1 MGPYSSGMC
10 HQNNKCNQLE
20 AFNTMK
26 INLFFTFVT
35 LLLLLTLS
43 PTNTL
48 AQDYTKWELPEGA
61 KLRLGKGVVT
71 DIQISPDNTRLA
83 IASSAGVW
91 LYDVSTGKEIALF
104 SREYKHRVEET
115 IPRVVFSPDSR
126 ILASSGYDDTIRIWN
141 TETGKHLLTISMP
154 VGPAQLF
161 KFLTDGTWSTTIIP
175 ADEVESFKF
184 LPDHK
189 TQSISII
196 FGGALKSFKFLTDSK
211 ALVMQ
216 NSSGTV
222 WLWDITTGE
231 QFGTYSPKLPKPGL
245 DKYKTWLRMDSL
257 AAPDKWKLA
266 TDTFVDLTG
275 GVTFAFAVGDKE
287 GTISIQDG
295 STHQQ
300 IRTFTGSTDAELS
313 LPIQDRVRRP
323 GNARPILNELPI
335 TWVKWVTELAFAP
348 NGKTLVSRSEYRM
361 VDPLNGGRS
370 ARQGPTEIWD
380 VFTGKQLAA
389 LPPYESGWSDVDVKF
404 SEDGKTLA
412 IIGSGGCAIWDITT
426 HTEIAVFQ
434 GEMDAKFAGDGKI
447 FAVIRNNN
455 FAIWDIAKRS
465 QIAALNTVPERFALM
480 PERRSAFQR
489 EGPTVAA
496 ISPDG
501 TILAVIDKQGTVNV
515 WQTLTS
521 IQLRTFTTGYTKTLT
536 TLAFAHDGKTLASGD
551 TSGKIQ
557 LWDLNTGSTLTTL
570 TSRAGKSIGGLTFD
584 TNNATLTS
592 ESNGSIETW
601 DVTSKKQIDTYTIP
615 GASGSSRLRKTISF
629 KTTFVEYRSGLV
641 LLMPKGGKLAV
652 FHNFQDWNA
661 NEKITV
667 WDIPT
672 GEPVCTITDMSW
684 QDIILAFAS
693 DGKTFATSGERAT
706 YLWNT
711 YTGEQIGTLNIP
723 AYSGAFAPDGKVL
736 AIGEQKNNN
745 TISLWNI
752 ARQERIA
759 TLKGHEYII
768 YQLAFSPDGTI
779 LASGD
784 AGGVIRLWEL
794 PIGKHLTTFK
804 SSAGYIN
811 KLAFAPDG
819 KTLAST
825 NGGSTF
831 RSPVGTILLWNVPAK

>member
-1 MGPYSSGMC
+1 
-10 HQNNKCNQLE
+10 
-20 AFNTMK
+20 MK
-26 INLFFTFVT
+26 INLFTTFVT
-35 LLLLLTLS
+35 FLFLLTLS

-61 KLRLGKGVVT
+61 KSRLGKGVVT
-71 DIQISPDNTRLA
+71 DIQISPDHTRLA

-91 LYDVSTGKEIALF
+91 LYDVSTGNEIALF
-104 SREYKHRVEET
+104 SREYKHKVEET

-126 ILASSGYDDTIRIWN
+126 TLASSGYDDTIRIWN
-141 TETGKHLLTISMP
+141 TETGKHRLTISMP
-154 VGPAQLF
+154 VASAQLF
-161 KFLTDGTWSTTIIP
+161 KFLTDGKWSTTIIP

-196 FGGALKSFKFLTDSK
+196 FGGPLKSFKFLPDSK
-211 ALVMQ
+211 VLVIQ

-222 WLWDITTGE
+222 WLWDITTRE
-231 QFGTYSPKLPKPGL
+231 QFVTYSPKLPKPRL
-245 DKYKTWLRMDSL
+245 NKYKTWLRMDSL

-323 GNARPILNELPI
+323 GNARPILNELPT

-389 LPPYESGWSDVDVKF
+389 LPPYESRWSDVDVKF

-412 IIGSGGCAIWDITT
+412 IIGSGGCAIWDVPTPA
-426 HTEIAVFQ
+426 EIAVFN
-434 GEMDAKFAGDGKI
+434 GEVDAKFAGDGKI

-455 FAIWDIAKRS
+455 FEIWDIAKCS
-465 QIAALNTVPERFALM
+465 QIAALNTVPGRFALM
-480 PERRSAFQR
+480 PKRSAAQR
-489 EGPTVAA
+489 EGPTLAA

-501 TILAVIDKQGTVNV
+501 TILAVIDKNGTVNV
-515 WQTLTS
+515 WKTLTGT
-521 IQLRTFTTGYTKTLT
+521 QLRPFITGYTKMFT
-536 TLAFAHDGKTLASGD
+536 TLAFTHDGKTLASGD

-557 LWDLNTGSTLTTL
+557 LWDLNTGSTLTPL
-570 TSRAGKSIGGLTFD
+570 TSSAGKPIDGLAFGTDD
-584 TNNATLTS
+584 TTLTS
-592 ESNGSIETW
+592 ESDGNIETW
-601 DVTSKKQIDTYTIP
+601 DVATGKQVDTYTIP
-615 GASGSSRLRKTISF
+615 GASGSSRIRTTISF
-629 KTTFVEYRSGLV
+629 KTTFVQYLSGVAALT
-641 LLMPKGGKLAV
+641 PSGGKLAV
-652 FHNFQDWNA
+652 FRDFQHGKR
-661 NEKITV
+661 NEKLTV
-667 WDIPT
+667 WDIAS
-672 GEPVCTITDMSW
+672 GEPLCTITDVSW

-693 DGKTFATSGERAT
+693 DGKTFATSGEKTT

-711 YTGEQIGTLNIP
+711 YTGEQIVTLNIP
-723 AYSGAFAPDGKVL
+723 AYSGAFAPDSKTL
-736 AIGEQKNNN
+736 AIGEKNNN
-745 TISLWNI
+745 KSISLWNL

-759 TLKGHEYII
+759 TLKGHEYMI

-804 SSAGYIN
+804 SPAGYIN

-825 NGGSTF
+825 NGGSNF
-831 RSPVGTILLWNVPAK
+831 RSPVGTILLWNVPRK

>member
-1 MGPYSSGMC
+1 
-10 HQNNKCNQLE
+10 
-20 AFNTMK
+20 MK
-26 INLFFTFVT
+26 IKSFFTFVT
-35 LLLLLTLS
+35 LLLLLMLS
-43 PTNTL
+43 PTNTP
-48 AQDYTKWELPEGA
+48 AQGYTKWKLPEGA
-61 KLRLGKGVVT
+61 KSRLGKGVVT

-104 SREYKHRVEET
+104 SREYKHKVEET

-141 TETGKHLLTISMP
+141 TKTGKHLLTVSMP

-161 KFLTDGTWSTTIIP
+161 KLLTDGTWSTTIIP

-196 FGGALKSFKFLTDSK
+196 FGGSLKSFKFLPDSK
-211 ALVMQ
+211 ALVIQ
-216 NSSGTV
+216 NSSGTA

-231 QFGTYSPKLPKPGL
+231 QFVTYSPKLPKPEL
-245 DKYKTWLRMDSL
+245 DKYTTWLRMDSL
-257 AAPDKWKLA
+257 AAPDKWKLV

-275 GVTFAFAVGDKE
+275 GATFAFAVGDKE
-287 GTISIQDG
+287 GTISIQDV

-323 GNARPILNELPI
+323 GNARPIPNKLPT

-361 VDPLNGGRS
+361 VDPLNGGWS
-370 ARQGPTEIWD
+370 AHQGPTEIWD

-389 LPPYESGWSDVDVKF
+389 LPLFESRWSDVDVKF

-412 IIGSGGCAIWDITT
+412 IIGSGGCAIWDVTT
-426 HTEIAVFQ
+426 PAEIAVFQ
-434 GEMDAKFAGDGKI
+434 GEIDVKFADDSKI

-501 TILAVIDKQGTVNV
+501 TILAAIDKQGTVNV
-515 WQTLTS
+515 WKTLTS
-521 IQLRTFTTGYTKTLT
+521 IQLCPFTTGYTKMFT
-536 TLAFAHDGKTLASGD
+536 TLAFAHNGKTLASGD
-551 TSGKIQ
+551 TSGTIQ
-557 LWDLNTGSTLTTL
+557 LWDLNTGSTLTTFI
-570 TSRAGKSIGGLTFD
+570 SSVGKPIDGLAFGTD
-584 TNNATLTS
+584 NATLIS
-592 ESNGSIETW
+592 ESDGNIETW
-601 DVTSKKQIDTYTIP
+601 DVATRKQVDTYAIP
-615 GASGSSRLRKTISF
+615 GASGSSGIRTTISF
-629 KTTFVEYRSGLV
+629 KTTFVQYLSGVAALTRS
-641 LLMPKGGKLAV
+641 GGKLAV
-652 FHNFQDWNA
+652 FHDFQHGKK
-661 NEKITV
+661 NEKLTV
-667 WDIPT
+667 WDIPS
-672 GEPVCTITDMSW
+672 GEPLCTITDVSW

-693 DGKTFATSGERAT
+693 DGKTFATSGEKTT

-711 YTGEQIGTLNIP
+711 YTGEQIVTLNIP
-723 AYSGAFAPDGKVL
+723 AYSGAFAPDGKIL
-736 AIGEQKNNN
+736 AIGEKSNNK
-745 TISLWNI
+745 TISLWNL

-768 YQLAFSPDGTI
+768 YQLAFSPDSTI

-804 SSAGYIN
+804 SPAGYIN

-831 RSPVGTILLWNVPAK
+831 RSPIGTILLWNVPTK

>member
-1 MGPYSSGMC
+1 
-10 HQNNKCNQLE
+10 
-20 AFNTMK
+20 MK
-26 INLFFTFVT
+26 INLFSTFVM
-35 LLLLLTLS
+35 LLLLLMLS
-43 PTNTL
+43 LKNTP

-83 IASSAGVW
+83 IASSTGVW
-91 LYDVSTGKEIALF
+91 LYDVSTGNEIALF
-104 SREYKHRVEET
+104 RREYKHKVEEP
-115 IPRVVFSPDSR
+115 IPRVAFSPDSR
-126 ILASSGYDDTIRIWN
+126 TLASSGYDDTIQIWN
-141 TETGKHLLTISMP
+141 TKTGKHLLTISMP
-154 VGPAQLF
+154 VAPAQLF

-175 ADEVESFKF
+175 ADQVESFKF
-184 LPDHK
+184 LPDDK
-189 TQSISII
+189 TQSIIII
-196 FGGALKSFKFLTDSK
+196 FGGLLKSFKFLPDSK
-211 ALVMQ
+211 ALVIQ
-216 NSSGTV
+216 NSSGTA

-231 QFGTYSPKLPKPGL
+231 QFVTYSPKLPKPGL
-245 DKYKTWLRMDSL
+245 DKYTTWLRMDSL
-257 AAPDKWKLA
+257 AVPDKWKLA
-266 TDTFVDLTG
+266 TDTFVDFTG
-275 GVTFAFAVGDKE
+275 GATFAFAVGDKE

-361 VDPLNGGRS
+361 VDHLNGGWS

-380 VFTGKQLAA
+380 VVTGKQLAA
-389 LPPYESGWSDVDVKF
+389 LPPFESRWSDVDIKF

-412 IIGSGGCAIWDITT
+412 IIGSGGCAIWDVTT
-426 HTEIAVFQ
+426 PAEIAVFH
-434 GEMDAKFAGDGKI
+434 GEVDTKFAGDSKI

-455 FAIWDIAKRS
+455 FVIWDIAKRS
-465 QIAALNTVPERFALM
+465 QIAALNTVRGRFALI
-480 PERRSAFQR
+480 PERRSAFHR

-501 TILAVIDKQGTVNV
+501 TILAAIDKQGTVNV
-515 WQTLTS
+515 WKTLTS
-521 IQLRTFTTGYTKTLT
+521 IQLRTFTTGYTKMFT

-570 TSRAGKSIGGLTFD
+570 TSSAGKPINGLAFGTDD
-584 TNNATLTS
+584 TTLTS
-592 ESNGSIETW
+592 ESDGNIETW
-601 DVTSKKQIDTYTIP
+601 DVTTRKQVDTYTIP
-615 GASGSSRLRKTISF
+615 GASGSSRIRRTISF
-629 KTTFVEYRSGLV
+629 KTTFVQYLSGVAALP
-641 LLMPKGGKLAV
+641 LSGGKLAV
-652 FHNFQDWNA
+652 FRDFQHGKK
-661 NEKITV
+661 NEELTV
-667 WDIPT
+667 WDISSSKPL
-672 GEPVCTITDMSW
+672 CTITDMSW
-684 QDIILAFAS
+684 EDIILAFAS
-693 DGKTFATSGERAT
+693 DGKTFATSGERTT

-711 YTGEQIGTLNIP
+711 YTGEQIVTLNIP
-723 AYSGAFAPDGKVL
+723 AYSGAFAPDGKIL
-736 AIGEQKNNN
+736 AIGEKNNN
-745 TISLWNI
+745 KTISLWNLTK
-752 ARQERIA
+752 QERIA

-768 YQLAFSPDGTI
+768 YQLAFSPDSTI

-804 SSAGYIN
+804 SPAGYIN

-825 NGGSTF
+825 NGGSNF
-831 RSPVGTILLWNVPAK
+831 RSPVGTILLWNVPIK

>member
-1 MGPYSSGMC
+1 
-10 HQNNKCNQLE
+10 
-20 AFNTMK
+20 MK
-26 INLFFTFVT
+26 INLFLTFVT

-43 PTNTL
+43 LRNIP
-48 AQDYTKWELPEGA
+48 AQDYTKWKLPEGTKA
-61 KLRLGKGVVT
+61 RLGKGVIS

-83 IASSAGVW
+83 IASSVGVW
-91 LYDVSTGKEIALF
+91 FYDVNTSNEIALF
-104 SREYKHRVEET
+104 RREYKHKVEET

-126 ILASSGYDDTIRIWN
+126 TLASSGYDDTIRIWN
-141 TETGKHLLTISMP
+141 TKAGKHLLTISTP

-196 FGGALKSFKFLTDSK
+196 FGGPLKSFKFLPDSK
-211 ALVMQ
+211 ALVIQ

-222 WLWDITTGE
+222 WLWDITTEE
-231 QFGTYSPKLPKPGL
+231 QFGTYSPKLPKPRL

-275 GVTFAFAVGDKE
+275 SVTFAFAVGDKE

-323 GNARPILNELPI
+323 GNARPILNELPT

-361 VDPLNGGRS
+361 VDHLNGGWS

-389 LPPYESGWSDVDVKF
+389 LPPYESRWSDMDVKF

-434 GEMDAKFAGDGKI
+434 GEMDAKFAGNGEI

-480 PERRSAFQR
+480 PERSSFQR

-501 TILAVIDKQGTVNV
+501 TILAVVDKDGTVNV
-515 WQTLTS
+515 WKTLTS
-521 IQLRTFTTGYTKTLT
+521 TQLRTFTTGYTKTFT
-536 TLAFAHDGKTLASGD
+536 TLAFAPDGKTLASGD

-557 LWDLNTGSTLTTL
+557 LWDLNTGSALTTL
-570 TSRAGKSIGGLTFD
+570 TSIAGKPIDGLAFGTD
-584 TNNATLTS
+584 NATLTS
-592 ESNGSIETW
+592 ESDGNIETW
-601 DVTSKKQIDTYTIP
+601 NVTSKKQIDIHTVP
-615 GASGSSRLRKTISF
+615 NAAGSGKIRMSRSF
-629 KTTFVEYRSGLV
+629 KTTFVEYPYGVAALTAS
-641 LLMPKGGKLAV
+641 GGKLAV
-652 FHNFQDWNA
+652 FHNFQNQQK

-667 WDIPT
+667 WNIPT
-672 GEPVCTITDMSW
+672 GEPLCTIGDIMW
-684 QDIILAFAS
+684 RDIILAFAS
-693 DGKTFATSGERAT
+693 DGKTFVTSSDKKVR
-706 YLWNT
+706 LWNT
-711 YTGEQIGTLNIP
+711 YTGEQIGTLNTP
-723 AYSGAFAPDGKVL
+723 ADAAAFAPDAETL
-736 AIGEQKNNN
+736 AIGDGNEDKK
-745 TISLWNI
+745 ISLWNL

-784 AGGVIRLWEL
+784 AGGVIHLWEL

-804 SSAGYIN
+804 SAAGYIN
-811 KLAFAPDG
+811 KLVFAPNG

-831 RSPVGTILLWNVPAK
+831 RSPVGTILLWNVPTK

>member
-1 MGPYSSGMC
+1 
-10 HQNNKCNQLE
+10 
-20 AFNTMK
+20 MK

-35 LLLLLTLS
+35 LLFLLTLS
-43 PTNTL
+43 LKNTA

-91 LYDVSTGKEIALF
+91 LYDVNTGNEIALF
-104 SREYKHRVEET
+104 RREYKHKVEET

-126 ILASSGYDDTIRIWN
+126 TLASSGYDDTIRIWN
-141 TETGKHLLTISMP
+141 TKTGKHLLTISMP
-154 VGPAQLF
+154 VAPAQLF

-189 TQSISII
+189 TQSMSII
-196 FGGALKSFKFLTDSK
+196 FGGPLKLFKFLPDSK

-231 QFGTYSPKLPKPGL
+231 QFVTYNPKLPKPGL

-266 TDTFVDLTG
+266 TDAFVDLTG
-275 GVTFAFAVGDKE
+275 GVTFAFAVGDKA

-300 IRTFTGSTDAELS
+300 IRTFTEFTDAELS

-323 GNARPILNELPI
+323 GNARPILNELPT

-361 VDPLNGGRS
+361 ADPLNGGRGRS

-380 VFTGKQLAA
+380 VFTGKRLAA
-389 LPPYESGWSDVDVKF
+389 LPPYEFRWSDVDVKF
-404 SEDGKTLA
+404 SEDGKTFA
-412 IIGSGGCAIWDITT
+412 IIGSGGCAVWDVTT
-426 HTEIAVFQ
+426 PAEIAVFQ
-434 GEMDAKFAGDGKI
+434 GEIDTKFAGNGKI

-465 QIAALNTVPERFALM
+465 QIAALNTVPKRFTLM
-480 PERRSAFQR
+480 PERRSAFQW

-501 TILAVIDKQGTVNV
+501 TILAVIDKQGIVNV
-515 WQTLTS
+515 WKTLTS
-521 IQLRTFTTGYTKTLT
+521 IQLQTFTTGYTKMFT

-551 TSGKIQ
+551 SAGNIQ
-557 LWDLNTGSTLTTL
+557 LWDLNTGAVLTTF
-570 TSRAGKSIGGLTFD
+570 TSRVGEPIGGLAFGTD
-584 TNNATLTS
+584 NAILIS
-592 ESNGSIETW
+592 ESDGNIETW
-601 DVTSKKQIDTYTIP
+601 NVTSKKQIDIHTIP
-615 GASGSSRLRKTISF
+615 NAAGSGRIKMSKSS
-629 KTTFVEYRSGLV
+629 KTTVVEYPSGLAA
-641 LLMPKGGKLAV
+641 LTAKGGKLAV
-652 FHNFQDWNA
+652 SPDFQHRKKD
-661 NEKITV
+661 EKITV

-672 GEPVCTITDMSW
+672 GESLCTTVDAGW
-684 QDIILAFAS
+684 RDIILAFAS
-693 DGKTFATSGERAT
+693 DEKTFVTSDART
-706 YLWNT
+706 VRLWNT
-711 YTGEQIGTLNIP
+711 YTGAQIVTLNTP
-723 AYSGAFAPDGKVL
+723 ADAAAFAPDGETL
-736 AIGEQKNNN
+736 AIGEGNEDKK
-745 TISLWNI
+745 ISLWNL
-752 ARQERIA
+752 AKQERMA
-759 TLKGHEYII
+759 TLKGHKYII
-768 YQLAFSPDGTI
+768 YQLAFSPDGAI

-831 RSPVGTILLWNVPAK
+831 RSPIGTILLWDVPIK

>member
-1 MGPYSSGMC
+1 
-10 HQNNKCNQLE
+10 
-20 AFNTMK
+20 MK
-26 INLFFTFVT
+26 TTYFSTLLVT
-35 LLLLLTLS
+35 LVSTLFL
-43 PTNTL
+43 TNTFAQ
-48 AQDYTKWELPEGA
+48 AQDYTQLSLPEGA
-61 KLRLGKGVVT
+61 KARLGKGVIN
-71 DIQISPDNTRLA
+71 DIQLSPDNTRLA
-83 IASSAGVW
+83 VASSIGIW
-91 LYDVSTGKEIALF
+91 LYDVNTSNEIALF
-104 SREYKHRVEET
+104 RREYKHKVEET

-126 ILASSGYDDTIRIWN
+126 TLASSGYDDTIRIWN
-141 TETGKHLLTISMP
+141 TKTGKHLLTISTP
-154 VGPAQLF
+154 VGPARLF

-184 LPDHK
+184 LPDQK

-196 FGGALKSFKFLTDSK
+196 FGGSLKSFKFLPDSK
-211 ALVMQ
+211 ALVIQ

-222 WLWDITTGE
+222 WLWDITTGK
-231 QFGTYSPKLPKPGL
+231 QFVTYSPKLPKPGL

-257 AAPDKWKLA
+257 AVPDKWKLA

-275 GVTFAFAVGDKE
+275 GVTFASAVGDKE
-287 GTISIQDG
+287 GTIGIQDG

-323 GNARPILNELPI
+323 GNARPILNELPT

-361 VDPLNGGRS
+361 VDHLNGGWS

-380 VFTGKQLAA
+380 VFTGKQLAV
-389 LPPYESGWSDVDVKF
+389 LPPYESRWSDVDVKF

-426 HTEIAVFQ
+426 HTEIGVFQ
-434 GEMDAKFAGDGKI
+434 GEMDAKFAGNGEI

-465 QIAALNTVPERFALM
+465 QIAELNIIPERFALM
-480 PERRSAFQR
+480 PERSTFQR

-496 ISPDG
+496 ISLDG
-501 TILAVIDKQGTVNV
+501 TILAAIDKQGTVNV
-515 WQTLTS
+515 WKTLTS
-521 IQLRTFTTGYTKTLT
+521 TQLRPFATSYTKMFTA
-536 TLAFAHDGKTLASGD
+536 LAFAHDGKTLASGD
-551 TSGKIQ
+551 ISGKIQ
-557 LWDLNTGSTLTTL
+557 LWNLNTGSTPTTL
-570 TSRAGKSIGGLTFD
+570 TSSAGKPIDGLAFSRDD
-584 TNNATLTS
+584 TTLTS
-592 ESNGSIETW
+592 ESDGNIETW
-601 DVTSKKQIDTYTIP
+601 DITTRKQVDTYTIP
-615 GASGSSRLRKTISF
+615 GASGSSGIRKTISF
-629 KTTFVEYRSGLV
+629 KTTFVQYLSGVAALT
-641 LLMPKGGKLAV
+641 PSGGKLAV
-652 FHNFQDWNA
+652 FCDFQHGKK
-661 NEKITV
+661 NEKLTV
-667 WDIPT
+667 WDIPSR
-672 GEPVCTITDMSW
+672 EPLCTITDMSW
-684 QDIILAFAS
+684 DIILAFAS
-693 DGKTFATSGERAT
+693 DGKTFATSGERT
-706 YLWNT
+706 TDLWNT
-711 YTGEQIGTLNIP
+711 YTGEQIVTLNIP
-723 AYSGAFAPDGKVL
+723 AYSASFASDGKIL
-736 AIGEQKNNN
+736 AIGEKNNN
-745 TISLWNI
+745 QTISLWNL

-784 AGGVIRLWEL
+784 AGGIIHLWEL
-794 PIGKHLTTFK
+794 PTGKHLTTFK

-831 RSPVGTILLWNVPAK
+831 RSPVGTILLWNVPTK

>member
-1 MGPYSSGMC
+1 
-10 HQNNKCNQLE
+10 
-20 AFNTMK
+20 MK
-26 INLFFTFVT
+26 TRLFFIFLTVFFLAT
-35 LLLLLTLS
+35 LFL
-43 PTNTL
+43 TNTF
-48 AQDYTKWELPEGA
+48 AQDYTQLNLPKGA
-61 KLRLGKGVVT
+61 KARLGKGVVT

-91 LYDVSTGKEIALF
+91 LYDVSTGNEIALF
-104 SREYKHRVEET
+104 RREYKHKVEET
-115 IPRVVFSPDSR
+115 IPRVAFSPDSR

-154 VGPAQLF
+154 VAPAQLF

-175 ADEVESFKF
+175 ADQVESFKF
-184 LPDHK
+184 LPDDK
-189 TQSISII
+189 TQSIIII
-196 FGGALKSFKFLTDSK
+196 FGGPLKSFKFLPDSK
-211 ALVMQ
+211 ALVIQ
-216 NSSGTV
+216 NSSGTA

-231 QFGTYSPKLPKPGL
+231 QFVIYSPKLPKPGL
-245 DKYKTWLRMDSL
+245 DKYTTWLRMDSL
-257 AAPDKWKLA
+257 AVPDKWKLA

-275 GVTFAFAVGDKE
+275 GATFAFAVGDKE

-300 IRTFTGSTDAELS
+300 IRTFIGSTDAELS

-323 GNARPILNELPI
+323 GNARPILNELPT

-361 VDPLNGGRS
+361 VDHLNGGWS

-389 LPPYESGWSDVDVKF
+389 LPPFESRWSDVDVKF

-412 IIGSGGCAIWDITT
+412 IIGSGGCAIWDVTT
-426 HTEIAVFQ
+426 HTEIAVFH
-434 GEMDAKFAGDGKI
+434 GEIDTKFAGDGKI

-455 FAIWDIAKRS
+455 FAIWDIAKGF
-465 QIAALNTVPERFALM
+465 QIAALNTVPERFSLM

-515 WQTLTS
+515 WKTLTS
-521 IQLRTFTTGYTKTLT
+521 IQLCTFTTGYTKMFT

-551 TSGKIQ
+551 ISGKIQ
-557 LWDLNTGSTLTTL
+557 LWDLNTGSTLTPL
-570 TSRAGKSIGGLTFD
+570 TSSAGKPIDGLAFGTDD
-584 TNNATLTS
+584 TTLTS
-592 ESNGSIETW
+592 ESDGNIETW
-601 DVTSKKQIDTYTIP
+601 DVATRKQVDTYTIP
-615 GASGSSRLRKTISF
+615 GASGSSRIRTTISF
-629 KTTFVEYRSGLV
+629 KTTFVQYLSGVAALT
-641 LLMPKGGKLAV
+641 PSGGKLAV
-652 FHNFQDWNA
+652 FRDFQHGKQ
-661 NEKITV
+661 NEKLTV
-667 WDIPT
+667 WDISSR
-672 GEPVCTITDMSW
+672 EPLCTITDVSW

-693 DGKTFATSGERAT
+693 DGKTLATSGERT
-706 YLWNT
+706 TSLWNT
-711 YTGEQIGTLNIP
+711 YTGDQIVTLNIP
-723 AYSGAFAPDGKVL
+723 AYSGAFAPDGKIL
-736 AIGEQKNNN
+736 AIGEKNNN
-745 TISLWNI
+745 KTISLWDLTK
-752 ARQERIA
+752 QERIA

-768 YQLAFSPDGTI
+768 YQLAFSPDSTI

-804 SSAGYIN
+804 SPAGYIN

-825 NGGSTF
+825 NGGSNF
-831 RSPVGTILLWNVPAK
+831 RSPVGTILLWNVRIK

>member
-1 MGPYSSGMC
+1 
-10 HQNNKCNQLE
+10 
-20 AFNTMK
+20 MK
-26 INLFFTFVT
+26 TTHFST
-35 LLLLLTLS
+35 LLVILLLSTLFL
-43 PTNTL
+43 TNTF
-48 AQDYTKWELPEGA
+48 AQDYTQRNLPEGA
-61 KLRLGKGVVT
+61 KARLGKGVIS
-71 DIQISPDNTRLA
+71 DIQLSPDNTRLA

-91 LYDVSTGKEIALF
+91 LYDVNTSSEIALF

-141 TETGKHLLTISMP
+141 TETGKHLLTISIP

-161 KFLTDGTWSTTIIP
+161 KYLTDGTWSTTIIP

-184 LPDHK
+184 LPDGK

-196 FGGALKSFKFLTDSK
+196 FGGPLKSFKFLPDSK
-211 ALVMQ
+211 ALVIQ

-231 QFGTYSPKLPKPGL
+231 QFVTYSPKLPKPGL

-266 TDTFVDLTG
+266 TDAFVDLTG
-275 GVTFAFAVGDKE
+275 GVAFAFAVGDKE

-300 IRTFTGSTDAELS
+300 IKTFTGSTDAELS

-323 GNARPILNELPI
+323 GNAGPIPNELPI

-361 VDPLNGGRS
+361 VDPLNGGWS

-380 VFTGKQLAA
+380 VFTGKRFAA
-389 LPPYESGWSDVDVKF
+389 LPPYESRWSDVDVKF

-434 GEMDAKFAGDGKI
+434 GEMDVKFAGDGKI

-465 QIAALNTVPERFALM
+465 QIATLNTVPERFALM

-496 ISPDG
+496 LSPDS
-501 TILAVIDKQGTVNV
+501 TILAVIDKHGTVNV
-515 WQTLTS
+515 WKTLTS
-521 IQLRTFTTGYTKTLT
+521 TQLRTFTTGYTKIFT

-557 LWDLNTGSTLTTL
+557 LWDLNTGSTGTTF
-570 TSRAGKSIGGLTFD
+570 TSRTGKSIGGLTFD
-584 TNNATLTS
+584 TNKATLTS
-592 ESNGSIETW
+592 ESNGNIEAW
-601 DVTSKKQIDTYTIP
+601 DVTTGKQVDTYTIP
-615 GASGSSRLRKTISF
+615 GASGSSRLRSTTSF

-641 LLMPKGGKLAV
+641 LLMPKGGKLAA
-652 FHNFQDWNA
+652 FHDFQDWNA

-672 GEPVCTITDMSW
+672 GEPLCTITDMSW
-684 QDIILAFAS
+684 SDIILAFAS
-693 DGKTFATSGERAT
+693 DGKTLATSGERT
-706 YLWNT
+706 TDLWNT
-711 YTGEQIGTLNIP
+711 YTGEQIVTLNIP
-723 AYSGAFAPDGKVL
+723 AHSGAFAPDGKIF
-736 AIGEQKNNN
+736 AIGEKNNN
-745 TISLWNI
+745 KTISLWNL

-825 NGGSTF
+825 NRGSTF
-831 RSPVGTILLWNVPAK
+831 RSPVGTIFLWNVPTK